1 MASPPPATLMRL
13 RDIARMHLMFGGDLL
28 RGGRPDEAEAY
39 LRAALLVDPALTPA
53 IGLLARA
60 LLDLQRA
67 DEAIAVQREAA
78 RREPSNMFH
87 RGTLGAMLLTA
98 GRYREGWAEWAAT
111 RALTPRLADPAREW
125 DGRAELRGRTLLV
138 ICCDGFGDAF
148 QFCRYV
154 PALADR
160 GARIV
165 LACQA
170 DAMAILSRVAGVA
183 QVVDRTKPLPRHDLW
198 TEDKILPM
206 RFATELNSIPL
217 AQGYLAADPAR
228 VAVWAR
234 RLPPGRRIGL
244 VWGGNPQNDQD
255 GTRSL
260 PQGQVAALLQ
270 PVLARAKA
278 QGAQCV
284 SFQHGPRRA
293 EAATLPGVLDI
304 AGELTDFGET
314 AAALACMDLLV
325 GVETAATH
333 LAAAMGRPSWVL
345 LSRRPDW
352 RWGLSGESCPWYASA
367 RLWRQGTAGDWAG
380 VTQAVAAALPGQE
393 PPP

>member
-1 MASPPPATLMRL
+1 MAGPPPETLMRL
-13 RDIARMHLMFGGDLL
+13 RDIARMHLMFGGDLM
-28 RGGRPDEAEAY
+28 RVGRADEAEAY
-39 LRAALLVDPALTPA
+39 LRAALLVDPGLTPA

-67 DEAIAVQREAA
+67 DEAIALQREAA
-78 RREPSNMFH
+78 RREPGNMFH

-111 RALTPRLADPAREW
+111 RALTPRLAEPSREW

-154 PALADR
+154 PDLAAR

-165 LACQA
+165 LACA
-170 DAMAILSRVAGVA
+170 VEAMPILARLEGVA
-183 QVVDRTKPLPRHDLW
+183 QVVDRTRPLPRHDLW

-206 RFATELNSIPL
+206 RFGTVPGNIPR
-217 AQGYLAADPAR
+217 AGGYLAADPAR
-228 VAVWAR
+228 VAAWAA
-234 RLPPGRRIGL
+234 RLPPGRKVGL
-244 VWGGNPQNDQD
+244 VWGGRAENDQD
-255 GTRSL
+255 GARSL
-260 PQGQVAALLQ
+260 PPGQVAALLR
-270 PVLARAKA
+270 PVLA
-278 QGAQCV
+278 QGGTFV
-284 SFQHGPRRA
+284 SFQHGPRRP
-293 EAATLPGVLDI
+293 EVATLPGVLDI
-304 AGELTDFGET
+304 AGELGDFGET

-333 LAAAMGRPSWVL
+333 LAGAMGRPVWVL

-352 RWGLSGESCPWYASA
+352 RWGLSGETCPWYGSA
-367 RLWRQGTAGDWAG
+367 RLWRQGAAGDWAG
-380 VTQAVAAALPGQE
+380 VTAAVAAALGAKE
-393 PPP
+393 G

>member
-1 MASPPPATLMRL
+1 MAGPPPETLMRL

-28 RGGRPDEAEAY
+28 RAGRADEAEAY

-53 IGLLARA
+53 VGLLARA
-60 LLDLQRA
+60 LLDLLRA
-67 DEAIAVQREAA
+67 DEAIALQREAA
-78 RREPSNMFH
+78 RREPGNMFH

-111 RALTPRLADPAREW
+111 RALTPRLADPTREW
-125 DGRAELRGRTLLV
+125 DGRADLRGRTLLV

-148 QFCRYV
+148 QFCRYI
-154 PALADR
+154 PALTER

-170 DAMAILSRVAGVA
+170 EAAPVLKRLPGVA
-183 QVVDRTKPLPRHDLW
+183 QTVDRTKPLPRHDLW

-206 RFATELNSIPL
+206 RFATEPGNIPL
-217 AQGYLAADPAR
+217 AQGYLAADPDR
-228 VAVWAR
+228 VAVWTR
-234 RLPPGRRIGL
+234 RLPPGPKIGL

-260 PQGQVAALLQ
+260 PPGQVASLLR
-270 PVLARAKA
+270 PILAHA
-278 QGAQCV
+278 GAQCV

-304 AGELTDFGET
+304 AGELGDFGET
-314 AAALACMDLLV
+314 AAALSCMDLLI
-325 GVETAATH
+325 GVETATTH
-333 LAAAMGRPSWVL
+333 LAAALGRPAWVL

-352 RWGLSGESCPWYASA
+352 RWGLAGEACPWYATA
-367 RLWRQGTAGDWAG
+367 RLWRQGAAADWAA
-380 VTQAVAAALPGQE
+380 VTGAVAAALPTLGLADRA
-393 PPP
+393 

>member
-1 MASPPPATLMRL
+1 MAGPPPETLMRL

-28 RGGRPDEAEAY
+28 RGSRADEAEAY

-60 LLDLQRA
+60 LLDLQRV

-154 PALADR
+154 PALAER

-165 LACQA
+165 LACQPE
-170 DAMAILSRVAGVA
+170 AMPILSRVAGVA
-183 QVVDRTKPLPRHDLW
+183 QTVDRTKPLPRHDLW

-206 RFATELNSIPL
+206 RFATEPGSIPR
-217 AQGYLAADPAR
+217 AEGYLAADPAR
-228 VAVWAR
+228 VAVWVR
-234 RLPPGRRIGL
+234 RLPPGRKVGL

-260 PQGQVAALLQ
+260 PPGQVAGLLG
-270 PVLARAKA
+270 PILACGGT
-278 QGAQCV
+278 QYV

-304 AGELTDFGET
+304 AGELTEFGET
-314 AAALACMDLLV
+314 AAALACMDLLI

-333 LAAAMGRPSWVL
+333 LAGAMGRPAWVL

-352 RWGLSGESCPWYASA
+352 RWGLSGQSCPWYASA
-367 RLWRQGTAGDWAG
+367 RLWRQGAVGDWAG
-380 VTQAVAAALPGQE
+380 ITAAVAAALPG
-393 PPP
+393 